1 MLASAIEGMI
11 DNTPQI
17 VQLGVP
23 DWIGGPG
30 SGVVSGIR
38 ALFGRTV
45 VRSARTARGAAGVVG
60 RSLEAGA
67 SGAVSEGTAVAARY
81 TIGGHAAD
89 QMAARGVS
97 RAMVDAAIRGGAKY
111 WDPKNKV
118 VNYVLEGGFAS
129 GKDLLVGLNP
139 GKGLVTTVIRG
150 SDLVAK
156 RFIPIQ

>member
-1 MLASAIEGMI
+1 
-11 DNTPQI
+11 
-17 VQLGVP
+17 
-23 DWIGGPG
+23 
-30 SGVVSGIR
+30 
-38 ALFGRTV
+38 
-45 VRSARTARGAAGVVG
+45 
-60 RSLEAGA
+60 
-67 SGAVSEGTAVAARY
+67 
-81 TIGGHAAD
+81 
-89 QMAARGVS
+89 
-97 RAMVDAAIRGGAKY
+97 MVDAAIRGGAKY